1 MEILE
6 KEVPLRVDENGAVR
20 VGDTRVL
27 FELVIRSYL
36 RGHTPEEIV
45 RQYTTLT
52 LADTYGAI
60 AYFLEHRE
68 QVEEYLQDR
77 EDGARRVRDT
87 LEEAGVAVDIHT
99 QQAPEESS

>member
-6 KEVPLRVDENGAVR
+6 QEVPLRVDENGTVR

-27 FELVIRSYL
+27 FELVVRSYL

-45 RQYTTLT
+45 RQYTTLS

-60 AYFLEHRE
+60 AYFLQHRD
-68 QVEEYLQDR
+68 QVEEYRQRQEEKAD
-77 EDGARRVRDT
+77 RVRRQ
-87 LEEAGVAVDIHT
+87 LEEAGVAIEADDLV
-99 QQAPEESS
+99 ARNP

>member
-6 KEVPLRVDENGAVR
+6 KEVPLRIDESGAVR

-60 AYFLEHRE
+60 AYFLAHRD
-68 QVEEYLQDR
+68 QVEEYLQER
-77 EDGARRVRDT
+77 EEGAREMRET
-87 LEEAGVAVDIHT
+87 LEDAGVAVNVSLS
-99 QQAPEESS
+99 QAGENSS